1 LKKVL
6 LVSSNRCKYPYPVYP
21 LGVSHIASALMNQG
35 YSVRLCDMGIE
46 NDQLESTLSE
56 FQPDFIGFS
65 IRNIDDIRIDNT
77 TYFIPELNDL
87 VKLVRSCCRVP
98 IILGGSAFSLFP
110 AQLLK
115 LTYADYGIIGEG
127 EETIV
132 NLLALLSQNNQP
144 TEIQLSSL
152 HGLVYHLGDSV
163 KCNAV
168 RVMDPK
174 AISFAFRDT
183 AIEPYYRENS
193 GVINIQTQRGCPC
206 KCCYCTYPLIEGS
219 SPRYRSAEQVVS
231 ELIES
236 KKRGNNYFF
245 FVDSVFNTNT
255 NHVISICEELI
266 RREINIAWSCFL
278 KPSNL
283 SEEMMVLMARA
294 GLKHIEF
301 GSDSFCDSVLHE
313 YNKDFT
319 FEEIYNAS
327 EWARIQNIHY
337 AHFLITGGPGETEK
351 TLHESF
357 ENSKRLSKTVIFPFT
372 GMRLFPGTSLFNRAI
387 REKLIESSAN
397 CLEPLFYISPM
408 ISKDKITQILQSFQK
423 MMPNWVIEDASP
435 ALMNIMSRLRKKGIS
450 GPLWEF
456 LAR

>member
-1 LKKVL
+1 MKKVL
-6 LVSSNRCKYPYPVYP
+6 LVSINRCKYPYPVYP
-21 LGVSHIASALMNQG
+21 LGVSHIASALMSQE

-46 NDQLESTLSE
+46 NDQLESIISE
-56 FQPDFIGFS
+56 FQPDYVGLS
-65 IRNIDDIRIDNT
+65 MRNIDDIRIDNT
-77 TYFIPELNDL
+77 AYFIPELND
-87 VKLVRSCCRVP
+87 VIKRVRSCSKVP
-98 IILGGSAFSLFP
+98 VVLGGSAFSLFP

-115 LTYADYGIIGEG
+115 LTGADYGIISEG
-127 EETIV
+127 EETIIK
-132 NLLALLSQNNQP
+132 LFALLSQNSQP
-144 TEIQLSSL
+144 SEMQLSL
-152 HGLVYHLGDSV
+152 LPGLVFHLGDSV
-163 KCNAV
+163 KCNTV
-168 RVMDPK
+168 KSMDPK
-174 AISFAFRDT
+174 AISFAFRDS

-236 KKRGNNYFF
+236 KNRGNDYFF
-245 FVDSVFNTNT
+245 FVDSVFNTNS
-255 NHVISICEELI
+255 NHVISICEEI
-266 RREINIAWSCFL
+266 ISREVNITWSCFL

-327 EWARIQNIHY
+327 EWARIQNINY
-337 AHFLITGGPGETEK
+337 AHFLITGGPGETEES
-351 TLHESF
+351 LQQSF
-357 ENSKRLSKTVIFPFT
+357 ENSKRLRKTVIFPFT
-372 GMRLFPGTSLFNRAI
+372 GMRLFPGTTLFDRAI
-387 REKLIESSAN
+387 KEKIIDSSAN
-397 CLEPLFYISPM
+397 CLEPLFYISPK
-408 ISKDKITQILQSFQK
+408 ISKEKISEILKSFHK
-423 MMPNWVIEDASP
+423 IMPNWVIEDASP
-435 ALMNIMSRLRKKGIS
+435 AVMSVMSNLRKKGIS

>member
-1 LKKVL
+1 M
-6 LVSSNRCKYPYPVYP
+6 S
-21 LGVSHIASALMNQG
+21 QE

-46 NDQLESTLSE
+46 NDQLESIISE
-56 FQPDFIGFS
+56 FQPDYVGLS
-65 IRNIDDIRIDNT
+65 MRNIDDIRIDNT
-77 TYFIPELNDL
+77 AYFIPELND
-87 VKLVRSCCRVP
+87 VIKRVRSCSKVP
-98 IILGGSAFSLFP
+98 VVLGGSAFSLFP

-115 LTYADYGIIGEG
+115 LTGADYGIISEG
-127 EETIV
+127 EETV
-132 NLLALLSQNNQP
+132 VKLFALLSQNSQP
-144 TEIQLSSL
+144 SEMQLSL
-152 HGLVYHLGDSV
+152 LPGLVFHLGDSV

-168 RVMDPK
+168 KSMDPK
-174 AISFAFRDT
+174 AISFAFRDS

-236 KKRGNNYFF
+236 KKRGNDYFF
-245 FVDSVFNTNT
+245 FVDSVFNTNS
-255 NHVISICEELI
+255 NHVISICEEI
-266 RREINIAWSCFL
+266 ISREVNITWSCFL

-327 EWARIQNIHY
+327 EWARIQNINY
-337 AHFLITGGPGETEK
+337 AHFLITGGPGETEES
-351 TLHESF
+351 LQQSF
-357 ENSKRLSKTVIFPFT
+357 ENSKRLRKTVIFPFT
-372 GMRLFPGTSLFNRAI
+372 GMRLFPGTTLFDRAI
-387 REKLIESSAN
+387 KEKIIDSSAN
-397 CLEPLFYISPM
+397 CLEPLFYISPK
-408 ISKDKITQILQSFQK
+408 ISKEKISEILKSFHK
-423 MMPNWVIEDASP
+423 IMPNWVIEDASP
-435 ALMNIMSRLRKKGIS
+435 AVMSVMSNLRKKGIS

>member
-1 LKKVL
+1 
-6 LVSSNRCKYPYPVYP
+6 
-21 LGVSHIASALMNQG
+21 
-35 YSVRLCDMGIE
+35 MGIE
-46 NDQLESTLSE
+46 NDQLESILSE
-56 FQPDFIGFS
+56 FQPDFVGLS
-65 IRNIDDIRIDNT
+65 MRNIDDIRIDNT
-77 TYFIPELNDL
+77 SYFIPELND
-87 VKLVRSCCRVP
+87 VIKRVRSCTKVP
-98 IILGGSAFSLFP
+98 VILGGSAFSLFP
-110 AQLLK
+110 AQLLE
-115 LTYADYGIIGEG
+115 LTRADYGIISEG
-127 EETIV
+127 EESIV
-132 NLLALLSQNNQP
+132 KLLALLSRSSQP
-144 TEIQLSSL
+144 SELQLSSL
-152 HGLVYHLGDSV
+152 HGLVYHAGDSI

-168 RVMDPK
+168 KSMDPD
-174 AISFAFRDT
+174 AISNAFRDS

-219 SPRYRSAEQVVS
+219 SSRYRSAEQVVGEII
-231 ELIES
+231 EL
-236 KKRGNNYFF
+236 KKLGNNYFF
-245 FVDSVFNTNT
+245 FVDSVFNTSSK
-255 NHVISICEELI
+255 HVISICEELI
-266 RREINIAWSCFL
+266 RREVSITWSCFL

-327 EWARIQNIHY
+327 EWARIHNVHY

-351 TLHESF
+351 TLQESF
-357 ENSKRLSKTVIFPFT
+357 ENSKRLRKTVIFPFT
-372 GMRLFPGTSLFNRAI
+372 GMRLFPGTALFNRAVK
-387 REKLIESSAN
+387 EKIIESSAN

-408 ISKDKITQILQSFQK
+408 ISKEKITEILQSFHR
-423 MMPNWVIEDASP
+423 MMPNWMIEDASP
-435 ALMNIMSRLRKKGIS
+435 VLVDIMSKLRKKGIS

>member
-6 LVSSNRCKYPYPVYP
+6 LVSINRCKYPYPVYP

-35 YSVRLCDMGIE
+35 YNVRLCDMGIE
-46 NDQLESTLSE
+46 NDLLESIVSE
-56 FQPDFIGFS
+56 FQPDFIGLS

-77 TYFIPELNDL
+77 IYFIPELND
-87 VKLVRSCCRVP
+87 VIKRVRSCSKVP
-98 IILGGSAFSLFP
+98 IVLGGSAFSLFP

-115 LTYADYGIIGEG
+115 LTCADYGIISEG

-132 NLLALLSQNNQP
+132 NLLALLSQNSQP
-144 TEIQLSSL
+144 SEIQLSSL

-168 RVMDPK
+168 RFMDPK
-174 AISFAFRDT
+174 AISFAFRDS
-183 AIEPYYRENS
+183 AIEPYYRKNS

-206 KCCYCTYPLIEGS
+206 KCCYCSYPLIEGS

-231 ELIES
+231 ELIEL
-236 KKRGNNYFF
+236 KKRGNDYFF
-245 FVDSVFNTNT
+245 FVDSVFNTNS
-255 NHVISICEELI
+255 NHVISICEEI
-266 RREINIAWSCFL
+266 VRREINIAWSCFL

-283 SEEMMVLMARA
+283 SEEMMALMARA
-294 GLKHIEF
+294 GLNHIEF

-313 YNKDFT
+313 YKKDFT

-327 EWARIQNIHY
+327 EWARIQNINY

-351 TLHESF
+351 TLHVSF
-357 ENSKRLSKTVIFPFT
+357 ENSKKLSKTVIFPFT
-372 GMRLFPGTSLFNRAI
+372 GMRLFPGTALFNRAI
-387 REKLIESSAN
+387 KEKVIESSVN
-397 CLEPLFYISPM
+397 CLEPSFYISPM
-408 ISKDKITQILQSFQK
+408 ITKEKITHMLQSFQK

-435 ALMNIMSRLRKKGIS
+435 VHMDIMSKLRKKGIS